1 MSSCGKRNRRNRR
14 SHGGAKEAFG
24 ANIQEAFQA
33 KPEAFQAKPEAFQ
46 AKPEAFQAKPEAFQA
61 KPEAFQAKPEAF
73 QAKPEAFQAKP
84 EAFQAKPEA
93 PQKGGRRKGGKT
105 RKLSKGAR
113 AWTQAVTKI
122 YRQMKA
128 KDKTVKLRDAMKR
141 ASALKKRG
149 QL

>member
-1 MSSCGKRNRRNRR
+1 MSASCGKRNRRNRR

-24 ANIQEAFQA
+24 ASIQEAFQA

-46 AKPEAFQAKPEAFQA
+46 AKPEAA
-61 KPEAFQAKPEAF
+61 
-73 QAKPEAFQAKP
+73 
-84 EAFQAKPEA
+84 
-93 PQKGGRRKGGKT
+93 QKGGRRKGGKT

>member
-1 MSSCGKRNRRNRR
+1 MVCKGGKRNRSRR

-24 ANIQEAFQA
+24 APMEEAFANPAGKVDAFADAA
-33 KPEAFQAKPEAFQ
+33 KPPAAP
-46 AKPEAFQAKPEAFQA
+46 
-61 KPEAFQAKPEAF
+61 
-73 QAKPEAFQAKP
+73 
-84 EAFQAKPEA
+84 

>member
-1 MSSCGKRNRRNRR
+1 MSSTGGKRNRNRRNRR
-14 SHGGAKEAFG
+14 SQGGAKEAFG
-24 ANIQEAFQA
+24 GAGLHEAFANPAGGA
-33 KPEAFQAKPEAFQ
+33 KDGFADAPKP
-46 AKPEAFQAKPEAFQA
+46 PMP
-61 KPEAFQAKPEAF
+61 P
-73 QAKPEAFQAKP
+73 
-84 EAFQAKPEA
+84 A
-93 PQKGGRRKGGKT
+93 PQPPAQKGGRRKGGKT

>member
-61 KPEAFQAKPEAF
+61 KPEAA
-73 QAKPEAFQAKP
+73 
-84 EAFQAKPEA
+84 
-93 PQKGGRRKGGKT
+93 QKGGRRKGGKT

>member
-24 ANIQEAFQA
+24 ASIQEAFA
-33 KPEAFQAKPEAFQ
+33 NPAGGKPEAFADAAKPA
-46 AKPEAFQAKPEAFQA
+46 APAP
-61 KPEAFQAKPEAF
+61 
-73 QAKPEAFQAKP
+73 
-84 EAFQAKPEA
+84 

>member
-1 MSSCGKRNRRNRR
+1 MSCTGGKRNRNRNRNRR
-14 SHGGAKEAFG
+14 SQGGAKEAFG
-24 ANIQEAFQA
+24 GADLKEAFQGG
-33 KPEAFQAKPEAFQ
+33 KEAFEGA
-46 AKPEAFQAKPEAFQA
+46 
-61 KPEAFQAKPEAF
+61 
-73 QAKPEAFQAKP
+73 
-84 EAFQAKPEA
+84 A
-93 PQKGGRRKGGKT
+93 PNPPTAQPPMPPAGGAQKGGRRKGGKT

-141 ASALKKRG
+141 ASVLKKRG

>member
-1 MSSCGKRNRRNRR
+1 MSSSCGNRRNRRNRR

-24 ANIQEAFQA
+24 ASIQEAFANPAGA
-33 KPEAFQAKPEAFQ
+33 KPEAFQAKPEAF
-46 AKPEAFQAKPEAFQA
+46 ADAGKPA
-61 KPEAFQAKPEAF
+61 
-73 QAKPEAFQAKP
+73 
-84 EAFQAKPEA
+84 A
-93 PQKGGRRKGGKT
+93 PQKGGRSKGGKT

>member
-1 MSSCGKRNRRNRR
+1 MSSSCGGNKRNRRNRR
-14 SHGGAKEAFG
+14 SHGGAKEAFAG
-24 ANIQEAFQA
+24 ADMNEAFA
-33 KPEAFQAKPEAFQ
+33 NPAGNGKPEAFADAAKPQPPA
-46 AKPEAFQAKPEAFQA
+46 
-61 KPEAFQAKPEAF
+61 
-73 QAKPEAFQAKP
+73 
-84 EAFQAKPEA
+84 
-93 PQKGGRRKGGKT
+93 QKGGRRKT

>member
-1 MSSCGKRNRRNRR
+1 MSCTGGKRNRNRNRNRR
-14 SHGGAKEAFG
+14 SQGGAKEAFG
-24 ANIQEAFQA
+24 GADLKEAFQGG
-33 KPEAFQAKPEAFQ
+33 KEAFADAPKP
-46 AKPEAFQAKPEAFQA
+46 PMP
-61 KPEAFQAKPEAF
+61 P
-73 QAKPEAFQAKP
+73 
-84 EAFQAKPEA
+84 A
-93 PQKGGRRKGGKT
+93 PQPPAQKGGRRKGGKT